1 MHIQNVYELIDF
13 VKANEG
19 CTLSS
24 YDGDWSAYDKD
35 NNIIKNVTFNN
46 LMMREL
52 SNAQLITFDNYVIS
66 HHNFRNYKINDVET
80 FVERIAQFKSLM
92 KTLIKSLN
100 KYKVKSLKRLIEDFQ
115 NVCKISY
122 DKETYPI
129 NYWSGRRYDM
139 TLMFRDLQTNKP
151 IFYCPYYYAEN
162 LKGNGLYNIL
172 ISTYARIFE
181 GFELYSQ
188 DYREYITDHS
198 FRISQEY
205 YNLRNKA
212 FEKTFAKICEE

>member
-1 MHIQNVYELIDF
+1 MHIHNVYELIDF
-13 VKANEG
+13 VKSNEG

-52 SNAQLITFDNYVIS
+52 ANAQLIAFDNYVIS
-66 HHNFRNYKINDVET
+66 HHNFRNYRINDVET
-80 FVERIAQFKSLM
+80 FEERIAQFKSLM
-92 KTLIKSLN
+92 KTLIKSL
-100 KYKVKSLKRLIEDFQ
+100 KYFKFKSLKGLIEDFK

-122 DKETYPI
+122 DKEYYPV
-129 NYWSGRRYDM
+129 NYWGGGRYVM

-172 ISTYARIFE
+172 ISTYARIFD

-188 DYREYITDHS
+188 DYREYITDNS
-198 FRISQEY
+198 FRTSQEY

-212 FEKTFAKICEE
+212 WKETYRKICEE